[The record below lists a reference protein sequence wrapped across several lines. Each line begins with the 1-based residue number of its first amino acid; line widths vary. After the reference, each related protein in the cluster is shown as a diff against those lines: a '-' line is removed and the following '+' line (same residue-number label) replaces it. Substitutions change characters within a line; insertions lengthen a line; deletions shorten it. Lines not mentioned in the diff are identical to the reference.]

1 MRKPA
6 EIQELA
12 AEVVRRGHSEELIAL
27 SVPPTASERLQLLA
41 AQLQGRPFV
50 IWPKTWEILEEWL
63 DYYAKVF
70 ASPDGHADLIEVSDA
85 AQGDQAVDAEAKPP
99 FHAC

>member
-1 MRKPA
+1 MRKQRD
-6 EIQELA
+6 IQELA
-12 AEVVRRGHSEELIAL
+12 TEVLRRGHGQEKIAL
-27 SVPPTASERLQLLA
+27 SVPPTASERLQLLP

-70 ASPDGHADLIEVSDA
+70 AGE
-85 AQGDQAVDAEAKPP
+85 QDAELT
-99 FHAC
+99 